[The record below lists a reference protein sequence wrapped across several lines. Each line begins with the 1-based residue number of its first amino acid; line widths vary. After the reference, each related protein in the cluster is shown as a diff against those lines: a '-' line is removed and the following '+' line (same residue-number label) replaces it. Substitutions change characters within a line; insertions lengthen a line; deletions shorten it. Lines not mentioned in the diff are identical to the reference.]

1 MGVGA
6 GERKEELS
14 RWMGRRA
21 DGRVEEASGR
31 QGVAT
36 RLMEELGGLKCL
48 GESGGLA
55 CWVGA
60 TTACQGW
67 LRHGIRIRVIPDP
80 IKLIEI
86 HDT

>member
-1 MGVGA
+1 M

-14 RWMGRRA
+14 GRGGRRA

-36 RLMEELGGLKCL
+36 GLMKELGGLECL
-48 GESGGLA
+48 RKSGALA
-55 CWVGA
+55 CQIGA

-67 LRHGIRIRVIPDP
+67 LCHGIRIRVIPNP
-80 IKLIEI
+80 KQ
-86 HDT
+86 